1 MIFGKQNLILIAK
14 KRYIQRFP
22 PFRPKTV
29 HDARRL
35 FFERFRI
42 ERSKTGS
49 DEFISFKKQ

>member
-42 ERSKTGS
+42 ERSRTES
-49 DEFISFKKQ
+49 DAFISF